1 MKSFNVPRGQT
12 QPQKTLPNT
21 RVKATVMRDKKSAV
35 GTTYEERKVVM
46 RIKGSKWRKM
56 RTGYAISSVPL

>member
-1 MKSFNVPRGQT
+1 MKSFSVPNGQT

-21 RVKATVMRDKKSAV
+21 RVKATVMRDNKRAV
-35 GTTYEERKVVM
+35 GTIWEERKVVM

-56 RTGYAISSVPL
+56 RTG